1 MEVYQKML
9 EKINWENSRTATFL
23 QAGLILVLLF
33 WLATAAFGQTTDT
46 KQTAT
51 ITTTEMQKS
60 ETPKAVMMPVLQNY
74 KEVKIG
80 TTDDEVR
87 DRLGKKATIDDKD
100 GFFYQFDD
108 EMAQIRLDKDKKVR
122 LISITYTNDNKNAP
136 KFEDVFGT
144 SVKAEPGADGMIYKL
159 VRYPEAGYWVA
170 YSRTAGDKPTVT
182 VTMQKMR
189 TVK

>member
-1 MEVYQKML
+1 ML
-9 EKINWENSRTATFL
+9 EKISWENSRTAMFL

-46 KQTAT
+46 TQTAT

-80 TTDDEVR
+80 ATDDEVR
-87 DRLGKKATIDDKD
+87 DRLGKKAAIDDKD

-108 EMAQIRLDKDKKVR
+108 EMAQIRLDQDKKVR
-122 LISITYTNDNKNAP
+122 LIAITYTSENKNTPQFA
-136 KFEDVFGT
+136 DVFGAD
-144 SVKAEPGADGMIYKL
+144 VAAEPGADGKIYKL
-159 VRYPEAGYWVA
+159 VRYPEAGYWVT

-182 VTMQKMR
+182 VTMQKL
-189 TVK
+189 